1 MLVYKLNWGDNMYL
15 KKTKILLISSLSF
28 IVLFIGVSALGK
40 AIDAITVK
48 KMVFE
53 VVGFYISVLTL
64 HVLNSLLKDYIR
76 EYKK

>member
-1 MLVYKLNWGDNMYL
+1 MYL

-53 VVGFYISVLTL
+53 VGGFYISVLTL

>member
-1 MLVYKLNWGDNMYL
+1 MYL